1 MMLMSGMK
9 YIGRPT
15 EMEIYDLYWLYYN
28 YQSGKNINNL
38 KKRPVLIIDR
48 GRAISLTLEVTSHAP
63 ITDSNHW
70 EYPIE
75 KWQEAG
81 LKKPCTIKFTES
93 NIVGTSLPEYDY
105 IGHLSDFDIEN
116 VEIMLRTMPQHIQDK
131 NVLIKQL
138 VQKKK
143 I

>member
-1 MMLMSGMK
+1 MMLMSGMR

-63 ITDSNHW
+63 ITYSNHW

-75 KWQEAG
+75 KWQEAIYG
-81 LKKPCTIKFTES
+81 LHC
-93 NIVGTSLPEYDY
+93 
-105 IGHLSDFDIEN
+105 
-116 VEIMLRTMPQHIQDK
+116 
-131 NVLIKQL
+131 QL
-138 VQKKK
+138 VLM
-143 I
+143 